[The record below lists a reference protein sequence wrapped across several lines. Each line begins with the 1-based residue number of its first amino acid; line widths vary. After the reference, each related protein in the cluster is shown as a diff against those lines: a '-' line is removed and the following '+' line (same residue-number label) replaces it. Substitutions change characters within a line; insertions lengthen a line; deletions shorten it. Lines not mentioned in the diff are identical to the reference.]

1 MIAKKV
7 SVMELVRFRRLSERS
22 QATFAN
28 NLKIPK
34 KPKSD
39 NSDSG
44 GNYWVRSVSCVSNA
58 FKKND
63 NKLIQNKIDEITNA
77 YNSAKLERTR
87 TMQKRN
93 LEILYNYINFDFA
106 SWWPTDNIQILA
118 NPQLTLTIKGIPLQ
132 VIPSCIF
139 SYENDGEKNVGGLWF
154 VCWLDGF
161 KHDDLGIFSESLFR
175 YLSFLFEKPYKVE
188 PKDCYIVDIS
198 TMDRSTYQEL
208 LDGKVDPMLEKTIN
222 TLNKYL

>member
-7 SVMELVRFRRLSERS
+7 PVMELVKFRRLSEKS
-22 QATFAN
+22 QATFVN

-39 NSDSG
+39 SGDGG
-44 GNYWVRSVSCVSNA
+44 GNYWVRSISCVSNA

-63 NKLIQNKIDEITNA
+63 NKLIQDKIDEVTNA

-87 TMQKRN
+87 TMHKRN
-93 LEILYNYINFDFA
+93 LEILYNYIGFDFE
-106 SWWPTDNIQILA
+106 SWWPTSNIQILA
-118 NPQLTLTIKGIPLQ
+118 NPQLTLTIKGIPIQ

-139 SYENDGEKNVGGLWF
+139 SYEIDGEQKVGGLWF

-161 KHDDLGIFSESLFR
+161 KPDDLGIFSESLFR
-175 YLSFLFEKPYKVE
+175 YLSFLFEKRHTIE

-208 LDGKVDPMLEKTIN
+208 LDGKIDAMLENTIN